1 VTGPDFRDVVG
12 GDLPPDEEARLRR
25 VHDLLIQAGPPP
37 ELPPALEE
45 PPSAEAEPAGELA
58 GLPRR
63 RALVGLLLAA
73 ALAVAAFGG
82 GYLAGHSSHGKRFSA
97 NITLPM
103 HGTSAAPQATAAL
116 ELGDAESSGNV
127 PIRMVVEG
135 LPQLPKDG
143 YYELWL
149 TRGNREVASCGTFRA
164 HGDRVE
170 VDLNAPYLIPRGEHP
185 GWIVVAH
192 TPGRESPTPLLTT

>member
-1 VTGPDFRDVVG
+1 VTGPDFREIAG
-12 GDLPPDEEARLRR
+12 GELPPDEEARLRR
-25 VHDLLIQAGPPP
+25 VHDLLVQAGPPP

-45 PPSAEAEPAGELA
+45 APSAEQRGELV

-73 ALAVAAFGG
+73 ALAAAAFGG
-82 GYLAGHSSHGKRFSA
+82 GYLAGHSSSGNGFSSRL
-97 NITLPM
+97 TLPM
-103 HGTSAAPQATAAL
+103 RGTSAAPQATAAL
-116 ELGDAESSGNV
+116 ELGEAEANGNV

-135 LPQLPKDG
+135 LPSLPKDG

-149 TRGNREVASCGTFRA
+149 TRGNREIASCGSFRV
-164 HGDRVE
+164 HGNRTE
-170 VDLNAPYLIPRGEHP
+170 VSLNAPYLIPRGEHP

-192 TPGRESPTPLLTT
+192 TTGGRETRTLLTT

>member
-1 VTGPDFRDVVG
+1 VSGPDFRDVVG
-12 GDLPPDEEARLRR
+12 GDLPPEDEERLRR
-25 VHDLLIQAGPPP
+25 VHDLLLQAGPPP

-45 PPSAEAEPAGELA
+45 PPSSAEPSGDLV

-82 GYLAGHSSHGKRFSA
+82 GYLAGHSSHGKTFSSR
-97 NITLPM
+97 ITLPM
-103 HGTSAAPQATAAL
+103 HGTVVAPQATAAL
-116 ELGDAESSGNV
+116 ELGNPESSGNV
-127 PIRMVVEG
+127 PIRMVVQG
-135 LPQLPKDG
+135 LPTLPHEG

-149 TRGNREVASCGTFRA
+149 TRGDREIASCGTFRT
-164 HGDRVE
+164 HGNRTE
-170 VDLNAPYLIPRGEHP
+170 VSLNAPYLIPRGEHP

-192 TPGRESPTPLLTT
+192 TSGERAAKPLLTT